1 MALIL
6 AKVDSD
12 GPLYHSRGC
21 AKYEL
26 RRVLNSYSHTGQIR
40 ALGALDLPL
49 G

>member
-12 GPLYHSRGC
+12 GPLYHSRGYV
-21 AKYEL
+21 KYEL
-26 RRVLNSYSHTGQIR
+26 RHVLDSYFHTGQIGV
-40 ALGALDLPL
+40 LGGLDLLL